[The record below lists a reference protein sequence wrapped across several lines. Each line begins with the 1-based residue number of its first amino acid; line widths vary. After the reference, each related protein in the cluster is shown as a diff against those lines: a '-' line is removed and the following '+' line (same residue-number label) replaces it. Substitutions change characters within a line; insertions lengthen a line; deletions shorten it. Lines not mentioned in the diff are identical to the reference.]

1 MPKLHPNI
9 TGREA
14 AESST
19 DPIEALPPFVSK
31 RRAGETLMA
40 RLVRGLIIEA
50 AIFSNGILAALR
62 AATTSRCS
70 GDGVN
75 FTIGMIKEFPR
86 YCVSCKPGRASSAD
100 NAIFRTRIFGGGR
113 SRQ

>member
-50 AIFSNGILAALR
+50 AIFSNGILARLGPR
-62 AATTSRCS
+62 RPHAAQGT
-70 GDGVN
+70 G
-75 FTIGMIKEFPR
+75 
-86 YCVSCKPGRASSAD
+86 
-100 NAIFRTRIFGGGR
+100 
-113 SRQ
+113 

>member
-31 RRAGETLMA
+31 RRAGE
-40 RLVRGLIIEA
+40 
-50 AIFSNGILAALR
+50 ALNMSQ
-62 AATTSRCS
+62 ATVWRRIK
-70 GDGVN
+70 DGSLQVD
-75 FTIGMIKEFPR
+75 
-86 YCVSCKPGRASSAD
+86 A
-100 NAIFRTRIFGGGR
+100 GGR
-113 SRQ
+113 VIKASIRRFAQPRVKP